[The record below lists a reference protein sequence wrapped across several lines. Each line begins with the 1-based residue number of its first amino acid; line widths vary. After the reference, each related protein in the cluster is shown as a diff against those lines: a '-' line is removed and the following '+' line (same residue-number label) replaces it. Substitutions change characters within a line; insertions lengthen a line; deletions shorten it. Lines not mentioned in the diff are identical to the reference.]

1 MKKIL
6 LLSLCFFFS
15 LIIVGQKSNT
25 QYISEHCPQ
34 SLIKDFYE
42 KEQSNY
48 FLNSFSAVT
57 LVEEGGEYQLPFSIL
72 RGKDYRIAIY
82 LTDIV
87 NSDSIGFSISNSSG
101 ILYTNQDNLSWFEFQ
116 SFDSQDLLLDV
127 KIPGQDRNKQIAP
140 GIFTL
145 KNQTGCLVVLIEEM
159 VSLKYGF

>member
-1 MKKIL
+1 MKKFY
-6 LLSLCFFFS
+6 LLSLFFFFS

-34 SLIKDFYE
+34 SLIKDFYQ

-48 FLNSFSAVT
+48 FLNSFSNVS
-57 LVEEGGEYQLPFSIL
+57 LVEEGGQYQLPFSIL

-87 NSDSIGFSISNSSG
+87 YSDSITFSLSNSSG

-116 SFDSQDLLLDV
+116 SFENQDLLLDIKV
-127 KIPGQDRNKQIAP
+127 PGKDKNIQIAP
-140 GIFTL
+140 GIFTIE
-145 KNQTGCLVVLIEEM
+145 NQTGCLIVLIQEM